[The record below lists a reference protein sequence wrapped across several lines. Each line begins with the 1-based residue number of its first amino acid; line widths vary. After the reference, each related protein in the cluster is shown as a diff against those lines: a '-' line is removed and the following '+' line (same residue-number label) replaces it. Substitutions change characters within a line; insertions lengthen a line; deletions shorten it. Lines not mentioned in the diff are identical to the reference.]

1 MTEEK
6 NVYYFDSRVR
16 FSETAEDLSLTP
28 GSMIDYLQDCSTLH
42 AEDSGVGI
50 LYMKERHQAWI
61 LISWQ
66 IQIRKMPVLSERIRT
81 KTWAYAFQGFFGKRN
96 YTIEDVHGNEYVR
109 AMGLWVLMD
118 MEKGVPMRVPQEMI
132 DAYGTAPKLDME
144 VVSRKIQMP
153 SENIREEE
161 PFHVG
166 KQHLDTNHHVNNAQY
181 ISLAA
186 DYLPGGFR
194 IAGIQAEYRMQA
206 KLGDL
211 IRPHIAPTPNGY
223 AVALDNE
230 GGKPFAVILFS
241 ESD

>member
-28 GSMIDYLQDCSTLH
+28 GAMIDYLQDCSTLH

-50 LYMKERHQAWI
+50 HYMKERHQAWI

-118 MEKGVPMRVPQEMI
+118 MEKGFPMRVPQEMI
-132 DAYGTAPKLDME
+132 DDGNGAE
-144 VVSRKIQMP
+144 
-153 SENIREEE
+153 IRCQYCNKVYNYDTEDL
-161 PFHVG
+161 
-166 KQHLDTNHHVNNAQY
+166 KQILE
-181 ISLAA
+181 LRRAA
-186 DYLPGGFR
+186 DR
-194 IAGIQAEYRMQA
+194 
-206 KLGDL
+206 
-211 IRPHIAPTPNGY
+211 
-223 AVALDNE
+223 
-230 GGKPFAVILFS
+230 
-241 ESD
+241 